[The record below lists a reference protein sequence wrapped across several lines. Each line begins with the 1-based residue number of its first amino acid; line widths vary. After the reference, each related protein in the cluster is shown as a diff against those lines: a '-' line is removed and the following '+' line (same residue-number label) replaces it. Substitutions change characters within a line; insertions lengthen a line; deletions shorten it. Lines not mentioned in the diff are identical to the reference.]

1 MFLMQET
8 SRIKDSGNGSSTKN
22 SESLQKL
29 DLKFVYNSFSGFVH
43 RYLTNFYEEE
53 EFFSLQ
59 TALALLSLLHKYHD
73 PEVALLLI
81 NS

>member
-8 SRIKDSGNGSSTKN
+8 QRMKETAGNGSNKN
-22 SESLQKL
+22 ASLQKL

-53 EFFSLQ
+53 EFYSLQ

>member
-1 MFLMQET
+1 MQET
-8 SRIKDSGNGSSTKN
+8 QRMKETAGNGSNKN
-22 SESLQKL
+22 SASLQKL

-53 EFFSLQ
+53 EFYSLQ